1 MRRLHPV
8 AFGAVIFGF
17 HDLSD
22 HSARRDVEDTVEMQ
36 SACFTAAL
44 PYADMLPA
52 VAGDEVFECVTER
65 LTKTLF
71 GMQRVRE
78 RKRAKEIPISLQI
91 YLLDKRTFR
100 RMAFV
105 FLRSLF
111 RSTYSFRCSLSGM
124 ASSIAFRI

>member
-8 AFGAVIFGF
+8 VFGAVIFGL

-52 VAGDEVFECVTER
+52 FAGDEVFECVTER

-78 RKRAKEIPISLQI
+78 RKRAKEIPIPLQI
-91 YLLDKRTFR
+91 YF
-100 RMAFV
+100 F
-105 FLRSLF
+105 
-111 RSTYSFRCSLSGM
+111 G
-124 ASSIAFRI
+124 